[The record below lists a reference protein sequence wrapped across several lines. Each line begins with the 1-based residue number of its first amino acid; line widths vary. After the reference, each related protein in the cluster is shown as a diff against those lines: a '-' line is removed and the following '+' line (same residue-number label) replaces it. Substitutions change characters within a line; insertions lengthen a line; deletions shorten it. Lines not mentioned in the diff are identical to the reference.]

1 MNFKAFALTGRKVD
15 CWFTQG
21 ECPGLGASAPSGREE
36 GWLFLRIFFSYN
48 LALSEKKCNFV
59 GDIYL
64 KEKIMATLT
73 DVDAEAM
80 RQRLVVKESLTQ
92 AFKELRAAEASGAE
106 LPDARKLFK

>member
-1 MNFKAFALTGRKVD
+1 M
-15 CWFTQG
+15 
-21 ECPGLGASAPSGREE
+21 
-36 GWLFLRIFFSYN
+36 RIFFRYN
-48 LALSEKKCNFV
+48 LVLSEKKCIFV
-59 GDIYL
+59 GDIKL

-92 AFKELRAAEASGAE
+92 AFKELRAAETSGAK

>member
-1 MNFKAFALTGRKVD
+1 MPLQGARRADMN
-15 CWFTQG
+15 TQG
-21 ECPGLGASAPSGREE
+21 GCPGLGASAPSGREE
-36 GWLFLRIFFSYN
+36 GWIFLRIFSRYN

-59 GDIYL
+59 GDIQL

-92 AFKELRAAEASGAE
+92 AFKELRAAEASGAK
-106 LPDARKLFK
+106 LPDARKIFK

>member
-1 MNFKAFALTGRKVD
+1 MALPFKKAL
-15 CWFTQG
+15 
-21 ECPGLGASAPSGREE
+21 
-36 GWLFLRIFFSYN
+36 LRIFFSYN

-59 GDIYL
+59 GDIQL

-73 DVDAEAM
+73 DVDTEAM

-92 AFKELRAAEASGAE
+92 AFKELRAAETSGAE